1 MEAEFWEAVRE
12 RANALWL
19 EEGCPEGKS
28 DQHWQQA
35 QQDVLAS
42 VQAAPMAVDQ
52 PEEETPVQA
61 PAYAVEELEAPPAPE
76 IETCTDSASADPT
89 PSVPRPQAKGMSLLK
104 LRARQCRFVVSETCS
119 PAIFCAAPTD
129 GGSWCQEHRARVFV
143 RSPPRPTAKV
153 ERQISAW

>member
-35 QQDVLAS
+35 QQDVIAS
-42 VQAAPMAVDQ
+42 AQAAPVAPDQ
-52 PEEETPVQA
+52 PEEEVPLQA
-61 PAYAVEELEAPPAPE
+61 PVYAVDELEAPPVPDV
-76 IETCTDSASADPT
+76 ETCTNSASADPA
-89 PSVPRPQAKGMSLLK
+89 PSVPRPQVKGMSLFK
-104 LRARQCRFVVSETCS
+104 LRARQCRFVASETCS

-143 RSPPRPTAKV
+143 RSSPRPVTKV
-153 ERQISAW
+153 ERPISAW

>member
-35 QQDVLAS
+35 QHDVLAS
-42 VQAAPMAVDQ
+42 VQTAPVAVDQ
-52 PEEETPVQA
+52 LEEGVPVHA
-61 PAYAVEELEAPPAPE
+61 PACAVEELEAPPAPDV
-76 IETCTDSASADPT
+76 ETCTDSAPADPT
-89 PSVPRPQAKGMSLLK
+89 PSAPRPQMKGTSLFK
-104 LRARQCRFVVSETCS
+104 LRARQCRYVVSETCS

-143 RSPPRPTAKV
+143 RSSPRPAAKV

>member
-1 MEAEFWEAVRE
+1 MDTEFWEAVRE
-12 RANALWL
+12 RANTLWL

-42 VQAAPMAVDQ
+42 VQAAPVAVDQ
-52 PEEETPVQA
+52 PEEEAPIHA
-61 PAYAVEELEAPPAPE
+61 PAYAVEELEAPPAPV
-76 IETCTDSASADPT
+76 IETCMDSAPADPT
-89 PSVPRPQAKGMSLLK
+89 PSVPRPQVKGMSLFK

-143 RSPPRPTAKV
+143 RSSPRPVVKV
-153 ERQISAW
+153 ERPISAW

>member
-1 MEAEFWEAVRE
+1 MDAEFWEAVRE

-42 VQAAPMAVDQ
+42 AQAAPVALDK
-52 PEEETPVQA
+52 PEEEGVVQA
-61 PAYAVEELEAPPAPE
+61 PAYAVDELEAPTASE
-76 IETCTDSASADPT
+76 VGTCTDSASADPA
-89 PSVPRPQAKGMSLLK
+89 PSVLRPQAKGTSLFK

-129 GGSWCQEHRARVFV
+129 GGSWCQEHRARVFM
-143 RSPPRPTAKV
+143 RSSPRPIAKV
-153 ERQISAW
+153 ERPISAW

>member
-42 VQAAPMAVDQ
+42 VQAAPVPADQ
-52 PEEETPVQA
+52 PEEEAPVQA
-61 PAYAVEELEAPPAPE
+61 PACAVEELEAPPHA
-76 IETCTDSASADPT
+76 CY
-89 PSVPRPQAKGMSLLK
+89 
-104 LRARQCRFVVSETCS
+104 
-119 PAIFCAAPTD
+119 
-129 GGSWCQEHRARVFV
+129 
-143 RSPPRPTAKV
+143 
-153 ERQISAW
+153 

>member
-1 MEAEFWEAVRE
+1 MDTEFWEAVRE
-12 RANALWL
+12 RANTLWL

-35 QQDVLAS
+35 EHDVLAS
-42 VQAAPMAVDQ
+42 VQAVPVAVDQ
-52 PEEETPVQA
+52 PEEEGPVQA
-61 PAYAVEELEAPPAPE
+61 RAYAVEELEAPSAPDV
-76 IETCTDSASADPT
+76 ETCTDSAPADPA
-89 PSVPRPQAKGMSLLK
+89 PSVPRPQVKGMSLFK

-143 RSPPRPTAKV
+143 RSSPRPVAKV